1 MLEAL
6 QSILTLFVL
15 LFTGFAIGV
24 AVIFAVLYMSMDK
37 DQ

>member
-1 MLEAL
+1 
-6 QSILTLFVL
+6 LFVL

>member
-1 MLEAL
+1 
-6 QSILTLFVL
+6 L

>member
-1 MLEAL
+1 MIEAL
-6 QSILTLFVL
+6 HSILTLFVL

>member
-1 MLEAL
+1 MIEAL

-15 LFTGFAIGV
+15 LLTGFAIGV

>member
-1 MLEAL
+1 MVEAL

-24 AVIFAVLYMSMDK
+24 AVIFAILYISWDK